1 NEMVDEAIASQVTS
15 NRFAAVPPVMPHDP
29 FARTSDDEFVAE
41 AAAQK
46 LAVIGKQKEDI
57 ARLLSLHRAHEEAM
71 SELIESELSS
81 LSDGRDALKKMLKIA
96 NMLEIASRTLVRLI
110 TIEGRVHKIDYAAE
124 AKKLEPAQARVA
136 VVAWKPRE

>member
-1 NEMVDEAIASQVTS
+1 
-15 NRFAAVPPVMPHDP
+15 
-29 FARTSDDEFVAE
+29 
-41 AAAQK
+41 AQK

>member
-46 LAVIGKQKEDI
+46 LAIIGKQKEDI
-57 ARLLSLHRAHEEAM
+57 ARLPSGSLRWSAAGCPRRSHR
-71 SELIESELSS
+71 
-81 LSDGRDALKKMLKIA
+81 
-96 NMLEIASRTLVRLI
+96 
-110 TIEGRVHKIDYAAE
+110 
-124 AKKLEPAQARVA
+124 
-136 VVAWKPRE
+136 